1 MKCKLVQWWVSF
13 HLDDSAKPPSWVE
26 RHQAHCPTCQAYQQ
40 TQASLSQGLRAQATL
55 NREAAPPFLKTRVLA
70 AIQAESSKPAVST
83 GFFARPRNLSI
94 GAAMACA
101 MAGGLLLLWQPQA
114 PIEQASAPLP
124 ATAWLAQGTNQLA
137 KLANIEAPLEKEMQ
151 LAVSDAKNAIWAV
164 VDGVL
169 PDKMIAA
176 VRNSGQ

>member
-1 MKCKLVQWWVSF
+1 MKCRLVQWWVSF
-13 HLDDSAKPPSWVE
+13 HLDDAAAPPAWVK
-26 RHQAHCPTCQAYQQ
+26 RHLAHCPECESYQQ

-55 NREAAPPFLKTRVLA
+55 NREAAPPFLKTRILA
-70 AIQAESSKPAVST
+70 AVASEAAKASAPS
-83 GFFARPRNLSI
+83 GFFAQPRYLSM

-101 MAGGLLLLWQPQA
+101 LTAGVLLLWHPQA
-114 PIEQASAPLP
+114 PVEQASAPLP
-124 ATAWLAQGTNQLA
+124 ATSWLAQGTNQLA

-169 PDKMIAA
+169 PEKMIAA
-176 VRNSGQ
+176 VRNNGQ